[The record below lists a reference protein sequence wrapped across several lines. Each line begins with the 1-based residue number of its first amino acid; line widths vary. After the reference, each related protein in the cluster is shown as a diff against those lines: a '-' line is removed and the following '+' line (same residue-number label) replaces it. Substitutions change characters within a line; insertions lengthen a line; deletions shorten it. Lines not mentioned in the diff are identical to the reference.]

1 MISSLINTSVISAAA
16 AAACVVAVVVVVAA
30 GVVSVSVV
38 GALNGEG
45 HSNGI
50 ENKEDTCEGV
60 AADGI
65 KGLNVKFINGF
76 GGGADGSVG
85 GATAGGGG
93 GAGVNLYTP
102 VSSTYVYG
110 VFVL

>member
-1 MISSLINTSVISAAA
+1 MINTSVISAAA
-16 AAACVVAVVVVVAA
+16 VGCAVVVVAA

-45 HSNGI
+45 HSKGI
-50 ENKEDTCEGV
+50 ENKEDNWGV
-60 AADGI
+60 AVDGI
-65 KGLNVKFINGF
+65 KGLNVKFINGLAGADGAA
-76 GGGADGSVG
+76 GGGA
-85 GATAGGGG
+85 AGGGG
-93 GAGVNLYTP
+93 GVGVNLYTP

>member
-16 AAACVVAVVVVVAA
+16 GVCAVVAVAA

-45 HSNGI
+45 HCNGT

-60 AADGI
+60 TVDGI
-65 KGLNVKFINGF
+65 KGLNVKFINGLA
-76 GGGADGSVG
+76 GADGSAG
-85 GATAGGGG
+85 GAAGGGG
-93 GAGVNLYTP
+93 GAGAGVNLYTP